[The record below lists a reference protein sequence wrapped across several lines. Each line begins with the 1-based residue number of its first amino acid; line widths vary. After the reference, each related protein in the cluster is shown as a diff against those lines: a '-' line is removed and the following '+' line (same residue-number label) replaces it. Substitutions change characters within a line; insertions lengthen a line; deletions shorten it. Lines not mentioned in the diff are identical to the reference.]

1 MESASGDVRLAWRSP
16 VSVIR
21 SLFSSVMFFSP
32 VSCQRLASPARV
44 VITCPIVTTAHPRQ
58 VVGSRDGA
66 WDFSPGFHPLPHRTG
81 HEVFPHPALRQ
92 PSSWSIQAIHCHDFS
107 ITCHIRSSR
116 SMFAFWLSSIVCAG
130 VLVICLVVEL
140 AFQHAP
146 SLTSSLNLVEVET
159 LPSE

>member
-1 MESASGDVRLAWRSP
+1 MIGTPNGVRYWALGRAWTLLGSRKNSKP
-16 VSVIR
+16 EKY
-21 SLFSSVMFFSP
+21 LKMATNP
-32 VSCQRLASPARV
+32 QRP
-44 VITCPIVTTAHPRQ
+44 

-66 WDFSPGFHPLPHRTG
+66 WDFSPGFHPLPHRTV
-81 HEVFPHPALRQ
+81 HEVFPHTAHRQ

-116 SMFAFWLSSIVCAG
+116 STFASWLSSIVCAG

-140 AFQHAP
+140 AFRHAP

-159 LPSE
+159 LPSK

>member
-1 MESASGDVRLAWRSP
+1 MGIDHFACGGTRNYHTALFRNTRFHKADGTAIWRPDPYQNWTFASKQTMIYQD
-16 VSVIR
+16 
-21 SLFSSVMFFSP
+21 
-32 VSCQRLASPARV
+32 
-44 VITCPIVTTAHPRQ
+44 T
-58 VVGSRDGA
+58 VGSRDGA

-92 PSSWSIQAIHCHDFS
+92 PSSWSIQAIHCLDFS

-116 SMFAFWLSSIVCAG
+116 SMFASWLSSIVCAG
-130 VLVICLVVEL
+130 VLVICLMVEL
-140 AFQHAP
+140 AFRHAP

>member
-1 MESASGDVRLAWRSP
+1 LHFSTGGLTIRVTRLGWDEITPLCRNQP
-16 VSVIR
+16 
-21 SLFSSVMFFSP
+21 
-32 VSCQRLASPARV
+32 QARKL
-44 VITCPIVTTAHPRQ
+44 PENAAHTPSR

-66 WDFSPGFHPLPHRTG
+66 WDFHPGFHPLPHRTV
-81 HEVFPHPALRQ
+81 HEVFPHTALRQ
-92 PSSWSIQAIHCHDFS
+92 PSSWSIQDIHCLDFS

-116 SMFAFWLSSIVCAG
+116 SMFASWLSSIVCAG
-130 VLVICLVVEL
+130 VLVICLVVGL